1 MSYKQSILSV
11 PEGGTGV
18 QTITNHGVML
28 GQGTSPIVATAV
40 GATGTVF
47 TGTGVDP
54 AFSATPS
61 VTSITIASGTALGNF
76 VETSWTPVVTLTTP
90 GTSSIAQTPVAR
102 YTRLGN
108 SVFFNFR
115 IATGAFSLGTG
126 SGNVIITGL
135 PFAAANVTD
144 QNFYCNLLLQT
155 VTYGVAVS
163 WYTGEIVYNTS
174 QINIMGNRTA
184 TTALPLDAAAL
195 TGSMVFSGEGWYSVA

>member
-1 MSYKQSILSV
+1 MAFKPTTLSV

-18 QTITNHGVML
+18 QTITNHGIIL

-40 GATGTVF
+40 GATGTVL

-76 VETSWTPVVTLTTP
+76 VETTWTPVLTLTNP
-90 GTSSIAQTPVAR
+90 GSSSIAQTPVAR
-102 YTRLGN
+102 YTRIGN

-115 IATGAFSLGTG
+115 IPTGAFSLGSG

-135 PFAAANVTD
+135 PFASANVTD
-144 QNFYCNLLLQT
+144 QNFYCT
-155 VTYGVAVS
+155 VLFQSVTFGAAVS

-174 QINIMGNRTA
+174 QINLMGNRTT

-195 TGSMVFSGEGWYSVA
+195 GASMVFSGEGWYSVA

>member
-1 MSYKQSILSV
+1 MAFKPTTLSV

-18 QTITNHGVML
+18 QSITNHGVML
-28 GQGTSPIVATAV
+28 GQGISPIVATAV

-76 VETSWTPVVTLTTP
+76 VEASWTPVLTLTTP

-115 IATGAFSLGTG
+115 IPTGAFSLGTG

-135 PFAAANVTD
+135 PFTSANVSN
-144 QNFYCNLLLQT
+144 QNFYCDLLIQS
-155 VTYGVAVS
+155 VTFGAAVS
-163 WYTGEIVYNTS
+163 WYTGEIVFNTS
-174 QINIMGNRTA
+174 QINIMGNRTT

-195 TGSMVFSGEGWYSVA
+195 GASMVFSGQGWYSLT